1 MLFEI
6 NKKLN
11 SNKFNSINEVV
22 DLFND
27 LADFIIERKSNQL
40 YLRQV
45 IKSGLIYNSFA
56 LEIIIGNLDAV
67 GVPTIKFKLSSRTK
81 RFIYFWWILMLLM
94 SIIAI
99 IDGVYKVVVIFIGF
113 FLYSLIFFYLGLFF
127 SMVKYRKIW
136 GDKTG
141 DGSKPLKK

>member
-45 IKSGLIYNSFA
+45 IKPGLIYNSFA
-56 LEIIIGNLDAV
+56 LEIIIGNLDSV
-67 GVPTIKFKLSSRTK
+67 SVPTIKFKLSSRTK
-81 RFIYFWWILMLLM
+81 RFIYFLWILMLLM

-99 IDGVYKVVVIFIGF
+99 IDGVYKVVAIFIGF

-127 SMVKYRKIW
+127 SMFKYRKIW
-136 GDKTG
+136 RRR
-141 DGSKPLKK
+141 